1 MSVKTDKYKFLAE
14 KEILPC
20 DQWQIIEQAIFVYFI
35 LGKTFGKQT
44 KAIKEEGRNQ
54 IDAITNQKERLVAL
68 TNKDDHKY
76 NYKDMFK
83 EIEKERFDEIKELTG
98 EINQNDLT
106 Y

>member
-1 MSVKTDKYKFLAE
+1 MLLRIKKK
-14 KEILPC
+14 
-20 DQWQIIEQAIFVYFI
+20 DQ
-35 LGKTFGKQT
+35 
-44 KAIKEEGRNQ
+44 R
-54 IDAITNQKERLVAL
+54 L

-76 NYKDMFK
+76 NYKDMCK

>member
-1 MSVKTDKYKFLAE
+1 M
-14 KEILPC
+14 
-20 DQWQIIEQAIFVYFI
+20 
-35 LGKTFGKQT
+35 
-44 KAIKEEGRNQ
+44 
-54 IDAITNQKERLVAL
+54 AL